1 MCETIVPGKNSM
13 AWSRMEKNVR
23 LFVLAGGKGER
34 FFPFSSVIPKCLIPV
49 AGKPCIRWI
58 IEDALAQ
65 GFDDIVLCINKNDSS
80 SYRHELRDVNLKYS
94 ISEEAHGTVGELLC
108 ARNFVTGPFVLRYGD
123 DLTETNY
130 LELLRFHVEKK
141 AIATLVVTTELDLP
155 VGIVDVAECGKVV
168 GFVEKPKLGRPSWVG
183 IAVFEPRALDF
194 FGDNEDVASDVLPR
208 MLRAGEPVYAF
219 VMHKPWYDVGNIE
232 HWRKADDYF
241 KNGKK
246 SVNNDRQ

>member
-1 MCETIVPGKNSM
+1 
-13 AWSRMEKNVR
+13 MEKNVR

-65 GFDDIVLCINKNDSS
+65 GFNDIVLCINKSDSS

-108 ARNFVTGPFVLRYGD
+108 ARNFVTGRFVLRYGD

-130 LELLRFHVEKK
+130 PELLRFHVEKK

-155 VGIVDVAECGKVV
+155 VGIVDVAECGKVA
-168 GFVEKPKLGRPSWVG
+168 GFVEKPKLGRPSWV
-183 IAVFEPRALDF
+183 LMF
-194 FGDNEDVASDVLPR
+194 FPECFGRGSPSMHSLCTSLGMMSVTLNI
-208 MLRAGEPVYAF
+208 GERPTIISKTAR
-219 VMHKPWYDVGNIE
+219 NL
-232 HWRKADDYF
+232 
-241 KNGKK
+241 
-246 SVNNDRQ
+246 